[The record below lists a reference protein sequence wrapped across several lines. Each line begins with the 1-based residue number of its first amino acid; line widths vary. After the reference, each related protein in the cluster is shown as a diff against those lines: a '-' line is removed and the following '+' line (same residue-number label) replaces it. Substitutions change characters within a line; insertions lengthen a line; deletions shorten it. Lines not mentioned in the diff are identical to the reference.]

1 MNQEK
6 GNLRKLIELVRSGLI
21 WDIDMFRFGEKKG
34 RSLNVLKIIL
44 VTLEDFRRQKV
55 GLRAVSLAFFS
66 TIAIIPCFALA
77 FSVSNGFGLG
87 EKLEE
92 LLLQNFSE
100 SEDVIRQILVYAN
113 NVIATTHNGGFGIVS
128 FLFFIWLVFWLM
140 IQVES
145 AFNYVLKA
153 QRSRSMWKR
162 ISVYMALAISLPFV
176 VMMFLS
182 TMLLFSQGNG
192 LVSLINIPF
201 WDTISG
207 VVSWLLVYVFTVF
220 ALTVMYKFIPSCIVP
235 FSKAFRAGAITG
247 IMFILFQAIYVA
259 TQVFFNRL
267 SGVFGAVAA
276 IPFMMI
282 WLNIAWFIVLI
293 GAKLTYAYINY
304 NEYKPQEN

>member
-162 ISVYMALAISLPFV
+162 ISVYMALAVSLPFV

-207 VVSWLLVYVFTVF
+207 VVSWLLVYVFTVL

>member
-128 FLFFIWLVFWLM
+128 FLYFIWLVFWLM

-162 ISVYMALAISLPFV
+162 ISVYMALAVSLPFV

-207 VVSWLLVYVFTVF
+207 VVSWLLVYVFTVL

>member
-1 MNQEK
+1 MNQVK
-6 GNLRKLIELVRSGLI
+6 GNLRKLITLVRSGMF
-21 WDIDMFRFGEKKG
+21 WDIDPFRFGEKKG

-77 FSVSNGFGLG
+77 FSVTNGFGLG
-87 EKLEE
+87 DTLEE
-92 LLLQNFSE
+92 LLLENFSDNE
-100 SEDVIRQILVYAN
+100 EVIRQILVYAN
-113 NVIATTHNGGFGIVS
+113 NVINTTNNGGFGVVS

-153 QRSRSMWKR
+153 HKSRRMWKR
-162 ISVYMALAISLPFV
+162 ISVYLALAVSLPFV

-182 TMLLFSQGNG
+182 TMLLFNQGNG
-192 LVSLINIPF
+192 IVSLINIPF

-207 VVSWLLVYVFTVF
+207 VVSWLLVYVFIVF

-235 FSKAFRAGAITG
+235 FSKALKAGAITG
-247 IMFILFQAIYVA
+247 VLFILFQAIYVA
-259 TQVFFNRL
+259 TQIFFNRL

-276 IPFMMI
+276 IPFLMI
-282 WLNIAWFIVLI
+282 WLNIAWFIVLV
-293 GAKLTYAYINY
+293 GAKLTYAFINY
-304 NEYKPQEN
+304 QEYKPQKN